1 MCLRRDILAVG
12 AGLACRLAILPEP
25 RIEPQPVE
33 HPEAFV
39 AFGEGVDVELGRAE
53 AVAGGL
59 IENGAH
65 PRREISAGGFL
76 GLPRPVVDVS
86 GIVDRRNFL
95 DRGVAGGDVAVFGRF
110 CRRCGCR
117 NCGGEKE
124 RDDQPEDSGKGIVHV
139 RWSVG
144 PVFWFKAND

>member
-1 MCLRRDILAVG
+1 MSIALTQNLRTLSGSMIRQSIRRRIV
-12 AGLACRLAILPEP
+12 AIEN
-25 RIEPQPVE
+25 
-33 HPEAFV
+33 
-39 AFGEGVDVELGRAE
+39 VDVELGRAK
-53 AVAGGL
+53 ACAGGI

-65 PRREISAGGFL
+65 PRREISAGGIL

-95 DRGVAGGDVAVFGRF
+95 DRGVAGDEAVFGRF
-110 CRRCGCR
+110 CRRCGGR
-117 NCGGEKE
+117 NCGCEKE

-144 PVFWFKAND
+144 PIFWFKAND